1 MLVLEILF
9 YGDVSISFICQ
20 LIRTSFNDSLYMY
33 MQQSKVFLNKNENIL
48 LFKFRSEMTIL
59 PCQNNEI
66 KELNLKRIY
75 IDVTETGLRIL

>member
-1 MLVLEILF
+1 
-9 YGDVSISFICQ
+9 
-20 LIRTSFNDSLYMY
+20 MY

-66 KELNLKRIY
+66 KELNLKRKY
-75 IDVTETGLRIL
+75 IDVTETG